1 MRLTGLLLVLLS
13 AATFGTSGSFADS
26 LLATGWSPAAAVTI
40 RVCVAALVLT
50 APGLWLARGRWPE
63 IRREAGYLAVYGLVA
78 VAGCQ
83 LLFFYAVQHLSVG
96 VALLLEYSGSVLVV
110 LWLWLYG
117 GQRPGP
123 RTVLGVVLAVL
134 GLVLVLDVL
143 EGAHV
148 DLVGVLCGLGAAVGL
163 ATFYVLSSRVGTD
176 VPPLVNAWAGLAVGG
191 VTLLV
196 AGAVR
201 AVPMHAGTRAVH
213 LAGSNVSWLLP
224 VLGLSLV
231 AAVIA
236 YTAGISGARLVGP
249 KIAAFVGLT
258 EVLFAIVFAYL
269 LVDQGVTWIQALG
282 GAVVVAGIA
291 LVRTDDPLPA

>member
-1 MRLTGLLLVLLS
+1 V
-13 AATFGTSGSFADS
+13 
-26 LLATGWSPAAAVTI
+26 
-40 RVCVAALVLT
+40 
-50 APGLWLARGRWPE
+50 RGRWPE
-63 IRREAGYLAVYGLVA
+63 IRREAGYLAIYGLVA

-176 VPPLVNAWAGLAVGG
+176 VPPLVNAWVGLAVGG
-191 VTLLV
+191 ATLLV

-249 KIAAFVGLT
+249 KVAAFVGLT

-269 LVDQGVTWIQALG
+269 LVDQGVTWIQTLG

-291 LVRTDDPLPA
+291 LVRADAPLPA